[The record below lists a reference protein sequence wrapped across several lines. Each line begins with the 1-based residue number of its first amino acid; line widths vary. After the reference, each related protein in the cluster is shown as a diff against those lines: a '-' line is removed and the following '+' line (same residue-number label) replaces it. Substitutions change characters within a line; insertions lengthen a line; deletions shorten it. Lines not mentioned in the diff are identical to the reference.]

1 MYHKV
6 NIKNLKKH
14 LMSTTNVSTG
24 SVSSATPPLPESVV
38 EYLIW

>member
-14 LMSTTNVSTG
+14 LLATANVSTG
-24 SVSSATPPLPESVV
+24 SVNYSTPPLPESVV
-38 EYLIW
+38 DYLIW